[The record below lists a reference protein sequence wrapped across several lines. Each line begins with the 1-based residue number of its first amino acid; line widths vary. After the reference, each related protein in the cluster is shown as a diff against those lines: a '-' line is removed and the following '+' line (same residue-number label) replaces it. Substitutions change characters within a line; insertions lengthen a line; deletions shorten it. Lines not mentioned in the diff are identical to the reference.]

1 MASGSRKRN
10 RVTLQ
15 DVARAA
21 GVSRATASL
30 VIRKSP
36 LVSKETR
43 GRVEQTLKELG
54 YVYNLGAARMR
65 AERSQTV
72 GVIIPNLSNPFFA
85 DMLAGIESA
94 LDTANMVVVL
104 ANSQDSH
111 DRQEMIIRRMR
122 EHGVDGLI
130 VCPSAGSTKSLPDR
144 ARDWGV
150 PLVQALRHVSETTGD
165 YAGVDYLGGMKQA
178 IAYLHD
184 LGHQRIAFLTGG
196 HAHSARAERLAGF
209 KAGMAEFGLPDNL
222 VVSIPLTQV
231 DAIGAARTILD
242 LPKAPTAAICFNDV
256 VGLGL
261 SSGLYDLGLEVGT
274 DFSVI
279 GFDNVPEANLVRPKL
294 TSVAT
299 HPASIGE
306 TAARLLLDRLEK
318 PDRAARRII
327 NLTELII
334 RQSCGAPRAADDVE
348 DRAPVDATSE
358 MT

>member
-1 MASGSRKRN
+1 MASDSKKRN

-15 DVARAA
+15 DVAQEA

-36 LVSKETR
+36 LVGKETR
-43 GRVEQTLKELG
+43 ARVEQVLERLG

-65 AERSQTV
+65 AERSHTV

-85 DMLAGIESA
+85 DMLAGLELA

-104 ANSQDSH
+104 ANSQDSR
-111 DRQEMIIRRMR
+111 DKQETIIRRMR

-130 VCPSAGSTKSLPDR
+130 VCPASGTETNLPER
-144 ARDWGV
+144 AREWGL
-150 PLVQALRHVSETTGD
+150 PLVQALRSVSDTSGD
-165 YAGVDYLGGMKQA
+165 YAGSDYLGGMKQA
-178 IAYLHD
+178 VRHLSS
-184 LGHQRIAFLTGG
+184 LGHTRIAFLTGG
-196 HAHSARAERLAGF
+196 NSHSAHAERLAGF
-209 KAGMAEFGLPDNL
+209 KAGMGEFGLRDDL
-222 VVSIPLTQV
+222 VMSIPLTQA
-231 DAIGAARTILD
+231 DAIAAAGTILALSD
-242 LPKAPTAAICFNDV
+242 PPTAAICFNDV

-261 SSGLYDLGLEVGT
+261 SSGLYDLGIEVGR

-306 TAARLLLDRLEK
+306 TAAQLLLDRLES

-327 NLTELII
+327 NLTDLIV
-334 RQSCGAPRAADDVE
+334 RQSCGPLRAGNTSPRRDV
-348 DRAPVDATSE
+348 
-358 MT
+358 